1 MMILLLNLNIVV
13 NGLDWNLKAYDM
25 IIEAKTS
32 VEKGS
37 MFIFEDAQKVLE
49 DVDLEN
55 KFNVG
60 AYRLRKKAEANI
72 KAVVK
77 GLFGVMF
84 WLLIKKQRQL

>member
-37 MFIFEDAQKVLE
+37 MFIFEDA
-49 DVDLEN
+49 
-55 KFNVG
+55 
-60 AYRLRKKAEANI
+60 
-72 KAVVK
+72 
-77 GLFGVMF
+77 
-84 WLLIKKQRQL
+84 